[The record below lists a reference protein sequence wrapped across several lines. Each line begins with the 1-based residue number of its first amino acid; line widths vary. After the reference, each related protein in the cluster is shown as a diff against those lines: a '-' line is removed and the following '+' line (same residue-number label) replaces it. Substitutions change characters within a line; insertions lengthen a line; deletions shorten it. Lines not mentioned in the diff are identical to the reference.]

1 MEFVSEESELE
12 CFDIDSIA
20 DEVEAMND
28 DTDLKQLIKKMMG
41 HIQKQDQE
49 LKSLR
54 RNQTLM
60 NEEMIDNTNA
70 LHKLDGRVVELEK
83 YSRKLCLIF
92 SNIEDCGDA
101 LTSIIYL
108 LNNLLQININSSRFA
123 ACHPLSQ
130 NPGAPV
136 IVKFIYH
143 ADRDIIWRRK
153 AWLKGVTNSLGKPV
167 IVEECLAPRDRE
179 LKNESKQLGLLS
191 FTRKQ
196 DVYAFNQ
203 NLPNSDAVKVTSS
216 RELNSL
222 TLKEVQPISSYHHQ
236 PNDEKIVDTPKQMPK
251 LIRKPTTAIP
261 LNSAKRK
268 RIQVSP
274 ITENDASASLA
285 NNLLDTL
292 IPALVNALKDNNMA
306 KVKPF
311 DTGANVNDQ
320 Y

>member
-1 MEFVSEESELE
+1 MEFVSGECELE

-20 DEVEAMND
+20 DEVEAMDD

-49 LKSLR
+49 LKLLR
-54 RNQTLM
+54 RNQTIM
-60 NEEMIDNTNA
+60 TDEMIDNTNA

-92 SNIEDCGDA
+92 CQHRGPWRCSNEY
-101 LTSIIYL
+101 YL
-108 LNNLLQININSSRFA
+108 FTEQPSPDKHQFIAVCSV
-123 ACHPLSQ
+123 HPLSQ

-179 LKNESKQLGLLS
+179 LKNESKQLGLLL

-196 DVYAFNQ
+196 DVYDFNQ

-216 RELNSL
+216 HELNSL
-222 TLKEVQPISSYHHQ
+222 TLKDVQPISSYHHL
-236 PNDEKIVDTPKQMPK
+236 PNDEKIVDTPKQIPQ
-251 LIRKPTTAIP
+251 LIRKPTTVIP
-261 LNSAKRK
+261 FNSAKRK

-306 KVKPF
+306 KVKPS

>member
-20 DEVEAMND
+20 DEVEAMDD

-60 NEEMIDNTNA
+60 NEEMIENTNA

-92 SNIEDCGDA
+92 SNIEDRGDA

-236 PNDEKIVDTPKQMPK
+236 PNDEKIVDTPNQMPK

-274 ITENDASASLA
+274 ITGNDASASLA